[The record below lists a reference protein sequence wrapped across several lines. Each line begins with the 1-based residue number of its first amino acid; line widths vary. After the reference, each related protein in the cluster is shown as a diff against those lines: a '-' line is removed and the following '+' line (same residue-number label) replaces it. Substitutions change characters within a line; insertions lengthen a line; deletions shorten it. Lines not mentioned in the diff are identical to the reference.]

1 MLCNPVTDSIG
12 STTSSPMTP
21 MGFFLRPFVSQ
32 LVWLGPLSSFESC
45 SIGLNAYFRVCYAL
59 PPYSCQVENF
69 VSSKCRCCAMGL
81 PQNDR
86 RRKPISPLQ
95 CVALRD
101 SLYKNQSLS
110 KMSRRSLIYRRSGYG
125 CGDRFMSS

>member
-21 MGFFLRPFVSQ
+21 MGFFLRPFSSQ
-32 LVWLGPLSSFESC
+32 FVWLGRLSSFESC
-45 SIGLNAYFRVCYAL
+45 SFGLDAYLRVCYAL
-59 PPYSCQVENF
+59 PAYSCQFENL

-86 RRKPISPLQ
+86 RRKPISSLQ

-101 SLYKNQSLS
+101 SLYKTQSFS
-110 KMSRRSLIYRRSGYG
+110 KMPRQSLIYRRSGYK